1 MQYVLRRIQLPNGR
15 INLRETTLEENL
27 PNQMTLRKI
36 QVRKHRIRIPGVL
49 VPNVEL
55 LKT

>member
-1 MQYVLRRIQLPNGR
+1 
-15 INLRETTLEENL
+15 LRETTLEENL

-49 VPNVEL
+49 VPNDEL